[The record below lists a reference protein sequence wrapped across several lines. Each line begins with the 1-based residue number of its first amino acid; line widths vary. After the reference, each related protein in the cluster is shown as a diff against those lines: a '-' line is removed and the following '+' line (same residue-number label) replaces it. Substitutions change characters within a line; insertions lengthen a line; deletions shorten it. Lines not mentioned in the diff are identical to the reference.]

1 LNSTAVWM
9 DELHAQPNRK
19 MWDVMQLS
27 MASRGD
33 RSHAVAIT
41 TAGVRTDSTGRDSVC
56 FDLYQY
62 GQKVARGE
70 IEDES
75 FWMAWWEAS
84 EEMDH
89 RDPETWKLSNP
100 GFGDLNAVD
109 DFEAAVRRT
118 PEPEFR
124 TKRTNFWASSNTAWL
139 PAGAWEACE
148 GDSTISPDDD
158 IILGF
163 DGSFSGDASVVVA
176 ATIPKSEDD
185 PVRVNLVKAW
195 EKDPTIH
202 DDNWRVNVAEVEQ
215 VILDYCS
222 QHPKVREVA
231 CDPFRWQR
239 SMEVLEEKGV
249 PIVEYPSTSARRM
262 VPACQKT
269 FDAIVEDRLVHDG
282 DGLLARHI
290 SNAQTKVDNIGLR
303 IVKDQRNSPRKI
315 DGAVAMVIAVD
326 RALTGR
332 MEPVVPQFFA

>member
-1 LNSTAVWM
+1 
-9 DELHAQPNRK
+9 
-19 MWDVMQLS
+19 
-27 MASRGD
+27 
-33 RSHAVAIT
+33 
-41 TAGVRTDSTGRDSVC
+41 
-56 FDLYQY
+56 
-62 GQKVARGE
+62 
-70 IEDES
+70 
-75 FWMAWWEAS
+75 
-84 EEMDH
+84 
-89 RDPETWKLSNP
+89 
-100 GFGDLNAVD
+100 
-109 DFEAAVRRT
+109 
-118 PEPEFR
+118 
-124 TKRTNFWASSNTAWL
+124 L
-139 PAGAWEACE
+139 PAGAWESCE
-148 GDSTISPDDD
+148 GDSTISLEDD

-290 SNAQTKVDNIGLR
+290 SNAQTKVDNLGLR